1 MQVAAVGSERAVAVR
16 EAMLGLYVHGV
27 TEELARAFLTRDD
40 VPLLIEL
47 LRDPSFPRRD
57 NVAAF
62 LAMLDEG
69 SATADLLSFL
79 VAPPVDVDVPEE
91 LRAMLVAPQALG
103 RIAARGDMRA
113 LDALLA
119 ITRDGSEGGP
129 FLAGAQRS
137 RQVGRADDVL
147 ESALRGLALSGADEG
162 RRRLEEIARGS
173 VRPRSHGRDMG
184 SAASRELDYF
194 ETLHPRRG
202 RPGPRA
208 GSVTGS
214 DPGSSIAAT
223 APPATG
229 NVMDTSSVT
238 NGAALTYANHTAV
251 PNKMNDARLDLVLRE
266 SELRAGRE
274 DFAADA
280 MCCITV
286 DRSGTA
292 QALTGAGLDVIDNG
306 TELNQVLNNGIS
318 RVKVVNGINWCDGPG
333 MNILGCAWIGAIG
346 MSLVRMTSI
355 NDEAVLWLHEYGH
368 NVGLLHSG
376 SAEYIM
382 FGFLSSGANGITPA
396 QCDAYHS
403 PGDGSSPP
411 VTGICAD
418 SDGDKI
424 HDLADNCRF
433 LANPTQLDTDFDG
446 QGDPCDG
453 DADSDGVAD
462 ASDCQP
468 LDLNVW
474 AVPGEATGLM
484 LTHGGMGTILG
495 WNPPAAPGG
504 TPSSPRYDV
513 LRAVGALS
521 FNANP
526 LCLESDGGPDTVAT
540 TSLPPTTLWS
550 GEGSGLN
557 FRYGASVSTAGNI
570 NNDAY
575 DDIIVGS
582 PGYNDGG
589 TDLEGRIE
597 VRFGSAGGPGGLWSY
612 DSDVDFATLGT
623 SVSGGGDF
631 DNDGFDDIIA
641 GAPSF
646 DIEPLFGGAAFAFY
660 GSASGLPSS
669 PDWSVSGGTSGMSF
683 GSAVAVAGDVD
694 NDNYDDVIVGAP
706 QRTVGF
712 AGEGG
717 AFLYRGSASG
727 LLATPTSWMPVGGAT
742 GVRFGASVAS
752 AGDVNN
758 DGFDDVIVGAPNAA
772 SGQAT
777 EGLAY
782 VYHGSPTGLSASP
795 DQTLQV
801 NQLAAAFGWSVASAG
816 DINNDGYDDVIVG
829 AKEYDVDQT
838 NEGAAFIFY
847 GSATGIDPAIGAP
860 LHGDKGN
867 ADYGISVSSAGDYNG
882 DGYDDVVVGASTTNN
897 GLTRAGRV
905 YLYLGSPFGLVPF
918 QVMEGEQV
926 DAEFGVA
933 VARGGDTD
941 GDNLDDFV
949 AASHLFDDGQTNEGL
964 ARVNAGTPGPDPPVG
979 SIHYFLVRAQNP
991 CGTGPVGFTSSGS
1004 AISAPDCTPAE

>member
-1 MQVAAVGSERAVAVR
+1 VGAERAVAVR

-27 TEELARAFLTRDD
+27 TEDLARAILTRDD
-40 VPLLIEL
+40 VPLLIDL

-137 RQVGRADDVL
+137 GQVGRADDVL

-208 GSVTGS
+208 GRVTGS

-292 QALTGAGLDVIDNG
+292 QTLTGAGLDVID
-306 TELNQVLNNGIS
+306 TDSELNAVLNNGIS
-318 RVKVVNGINWCDGPG
+318 RVKVVNAINWCNGAG
-333 MNILGCAWIGAIG
+333 TNILGCAWIGATG

-368 NVGLLHSG
+368 NVGLIHSG

-382 FGFLSSGANGITPA
+382 YAFLSSGANGITPT
-396 QCDAYHS
+396 QCDFYHS
-403 PGDGSSPP
+403 PNDGSSPP
-411 VTGICAD
+411 VTGTCAD

-433 LANPTQLDTDFDG
+433 LANPTQVDTDFDG

-462 ASDCQP
+462 ASDCLP

-474 AVPGEATGLM
+474 GVPGEATGLM
-484 LTHGGMGTILG
+484 LTHGLMGTILG

-550 GEGSGLN
+550 AEGAGFN

-582 PGYNDGG
+582 PGFNNG

-597 VRFGSAGGPGGLWSY
+597 VRFGSAGGPGSLWSY
-612 DSDVDFATLGT
+612 DPDVDFATLGT

-641 GAPSF
+641 GAPTF
-646 DIEPLFGGAAFAFY
+646 EVDPLLGGAAFAFY

-669 PDWSVSGGTSGMSF
+669 PDWSAGGGASSMSF

-706 QRTVGF
+706 NRTVGF
-712 AGEGG
+712 TGEGG

-727 LLATPTSWMPVGGAT
+727 LLATPASWMPVGGAS
-742 GVRFGASVAS
+742 GVKFGASVAS

-782 VYHGSPTGLSASP
+782 VYHGSPTGLSTSP

-801 NQLAAAFGWSVASAG
+801 DQIGAAFGWSVASAG
-816 DINNDGYDDVIVG
+816 DINNDGYNDVIVG
-829 AKEYDVDQT
+829 AKEYDVDQL

-847 GSATGIDPAIGAP
+847 GSAAGINPAIGAP

-867 ADYGISVSSAGDYNG
+867 ADYGISVSSTGDYNG

-905 YLYLGSPFGLVPF
+905 YLYLGSHSGLVPF
-918 QVMEGEQV
+918 QVIEGAQA
-926 DAEFGVA
+926 DAELGSA

-941 GDNLDDFV
+941 GDDLDDFV
-949 AASHLFDDGQTNEGL
+949 VASPLFDNGLSNKGL
-964 ARVNAGTPGPDPPVG
+964 ARVNAGTPGPDPPLG
-979 SIHYFLVRAQNP
+979 SIHYFLVRPQNA